1 MSGAAPGT
9 PAPVTAPHS
18 DRPAWVTEAEE
29 EYVERTDESL
39 DNPDPETTP
48 SGETVQTDRN
58 DATAAHVAD
67 RPPTAE
73 EEAIADGLEL
83 DPDVA
88 ASYKEAAERGAH
100 IEGEGKI

>member
-1 MSGAAPGT
+1 
-9 PAPVTAPHS
+9 
-18 DRPAWVTEAEE
+18 VTEAEE

-48 SGETVQTDRN
+48 SGETVQADRN

-67 RPPTAE
+67 RPATAE